1 MMPTKPFDFD
11 PNLILNVKE
20 IDDEHR
26 ALLELA
32 SRIDHALS
40 AGDRAIDEALALI
53 IELRGEMAKHF
64 LSEETLMAK
73 AGYSALSEHQAEHR
87 RLLLHGT
94 DIEMQAT
101 LRERYSPGELSRFI
115 HKWLVGHMEVDDKK
129 FGEFMATS
137 QSRRSS
143 MPIPTR

>member
-1 MMPTKPFDFD
+1 MTIARFDFD
-11 PNLILNVKE
+11 PKLLLGVEN

-26 ALLELA
+26 ALLDLA

-64 LSEETLMAK
+64 LNEEALMAK
-73 AGYSALSEHQAEHR
+73 AGYSGLSEHQAEHH
-87 RLLLHGT
+87 RLLLHGS

-101 LRERYSPGELSRFI
+101 MRDRYSPGELALFI

-129 FGEFMATS
+129 FGEFMAR
-137 QSRRSS
+137 QYAK
-143 MPIPTR
+143 